1 MSASTVAVIVVAA
14 GSGTRLG
21 HSEPKAFVPLGDDT
35 ILGVAVDAVLG
46 MRETPHLVVVVPG
59 DRVDETRTRLEPVA
73 EAASAPLDVVA
84 GGDTRQASV
93 ALGLAVLPHLVA
105 TVLVHDAARPLTPS
119 IVFDEVLAAV
129 RARGHGV
136 VPALDV
142 VDTIKRVGPHG
153 RVLETVDRSQLAAV
167 QTPQGFPRS
176 ALQAA
181 YAAATTEFTDD
192 AALAASAG
200 LAVDV
205 VPGDARSFKVTL
217 PSDLRRAES
226 IVAGRGNAGAA
237 AGSAPGDSR
246 AANAGSA
253 GPTGSSD
260 GGAALPRIGT
270 GVDVHAFADDP
281 DTPLWLAGLHWPG
294 ERGLSGHSDGDAA
307 THAICDALLAAAG
320 LGDVGGVFGTG
331 DPRFAGAHGEVF
343 LAETLRRIRGA
354 GYVVGNV
361 TLQVIGNRPKLAPR
375 RAEAEALLSGILGA
389 PVAVAATTTD
399 ALGFTG
405 RGEGIA
411 AIATALV
418 VPA

>member
-21 HSEPKAFVPLGDDT
+21 HSEPKAFVPLGGDT

-59 DRVDETRTRLEPVA
+59 DRVDETRARLEPVA

-93 ALGLAVLPHLVA
+93 ALGLAVLPHVVDS
-105 TVLVHDAARPLTPS
+105 VLVHDAARPLTPS

-181 YAAATTEFTDD
+181 YAAAATEFTDD

-217 PSDLRRAES
+217 PSDLRRAEAL
-226 IVAGRGNAGAA
+226 VAGRGREGAGEVDARGASTAATAGAA
-237 AGSAPGDSR
+237 AAR
-246 AANAGSA
+246 AEG
-253 GPTGSSD
+253 GP
-260 GGAALPRIGT
+260 ALPRIGT
-270 GVDVHAFADDP
+270 GIDVHAFADDP
-281 DTPLWLAGLHWPG
+281 NTPLWLAGLHWPG

-307 THAICDALLAAAG
+307 SHAICDALLAAAG
-320 LGDVGGVFGTG
+320 LGDLGGVFGTG
-331 DPRFAGAHGEVF
+331 DPRFEGAHGEVF
-343 LAETLRRIRGA
+343 LAETLRRIREA

-375 RAEAEALLSGILGA
+375 RAEAESLLSGILGA

>member
-21 HSEPKAFVPLGDDT
+21 HVEPKAFVPLGAET
-35 ILGVAVDAVLG
+35 ILGVALDAVLG
-46 MRETPHLVVVVPG
+46 MHETPHVVLVVPG
-59 DRVDETRTRLEPVA
+59 DRVDETRARFAAVA
-73 EAASAPLDVVA
+73 AAASAPLDVVA
-84 GGDTRQASV
+84 GGDSRQESV
-93 ALGLAVLPHLVA
+93 ASGLAVLPHLVD

-119 IVFDEVLAAV
+119 IVFDEVVAAV

-136 VPALDV
+136 IPALDV

-153 RVLETVDRSQLAAV
+153 RVLETIDRSELAAV

-176 ALQAA
+176 ALDAA

-205 VPGDARSFKVTL
+205 VPGDARAFKVTL
-217 PSDLRRAES
+217 PADLRRAEA
-226 IVAGRGNAGAA
+226 IVAERASRLAPPATGATDAA
-237 AGSAPGDSR
+237 AAATIEESAEAP
-246 AANAGSA
+246 AI
-253 GPTGSSD
+253 
-260 GGAALPRIGT
+260 ALPRIGT

-281 DTPLWLAGLHWPG
+281 RTPLWLAGLHWEH
-294 ERGLSGHSDGDAA
+294 ERGLAGHSDGDVAC
-307 THAICDALLAAAG
+307 HAICDALLAAAG

-331 DPRFAGAHGEVF
+331 DPRFEGAHGEVF
-343 LAETLRRIRGA
+343 LAETLRLLQEA
-354 GYVVGNV
+354 GLAVGNV
-361 TLQVIGNRPKLAPR
+361 SVQVLGNRPKLAPR
-375 RAEAEALLSGILGA
+375 RSEAEAFLSGILGA
-389 PVAVAATTTD
+389 PVSVAATTTD
-399 ALGFTG
+399 GLGFTG

-411 AIATALV
+411 AIATAVV

>member
-1 MSASTVAVIVVAA
+1 
-14 GSGTRLG
+14 
-21 HSEPKAFVPLGDDT
+21 
-35 ILGVAVDAVLG
+35 

-59 DRVDETRTRLEPVA
+59 DRVDETRVRLEPFA
-73 EAASAPLDVVA
+73 KAASAPLDVVA

-93 ALGLAVLPHLVA
+93 ARGLAALPHVVD

-119 IVFDEVLAAV
+119 IVFDEVVAAV
-129 RARGHGV
+129 RAHGHGV

-226 IVAGRGNAGAA
+226 LVAGRGHAGGSVVVDAHDGSTAA
-237 AGSAPGDSR
+237 TAEPVRRGAG
-246 AANAGSA
+246 
-253 GPTGSSD
+253 GP
-260 GGAALPRIGT
+260 ALPRIGT

-281 DTPLWLAGLHWPG
+281 HAPLWLVGLHWPG

-307 THAICDALLAAAG
+307 SHAICDALLAAAG
-320 LGDVGGVFGTG
+320 LGDLGSVFGTG

-343 LAETLRRIRGA
+343 LAETLRRIREA

-361 TLQVIGNRPKLAPR
+361 TLQVVGNRPKLAPR

-389 PVAVAATTTD
+389 PVSVAATTTD
-399 ALGFTG
+399 AIGFTG

>member
-21 HSEPKAFVPLGDDT
+21 HEEPKAFVPLGGSS
-35 ILGVAVDAVLG
+35 ILGVALDAVLG
-46 MRETPHLVVVVPG
+46 MRETPHVVVVVPA
-59 DRVDETRTRLEPVA
+59 DRVDETRTHFEAVA
-73 EAASAPLDVVA
+73 AAASAPLDVVA
-84 GGDTRQASV
+84 GGATRQQSV
-93 ALGLAVLPHLVA
+93 ALGLAVLPRVVD

-119 IVFDEVLAAV
+119 ILFDEVVAAV
-129 RARGHGV
+129 RSRDRGV
-136 VPALDV
+136 IPALDV
-142 VDTIKRVGPHG
+142 VDTIKRVGEHG
-153 RVLETVDRSQLAAV
+153 RVLETVDRAQLAAV

-176 ALQAA
+176 ALDAA
-181 YAAATTEFTDD
+181 YAAATIEFTDD

-205 VPGDARSFKVTL
+205 VPGDTRAFKVTL
-217 PSDLRRAES
+217 PADLRRAES
-226 IVAGRGNAGAA
+226 LVGERAGAA
-237 AGSAPGDSR
+237 RGSGPDPDPAR
-246 AANAGSA
+246 AAAPPD
-253 GPTGSSD
+253 GPER
-260 GGAALPRIGT
+260 GGTPRIGT
-270 GVDVHAFADDP
+270 GADVHAFADDP
-281 DTPLWLAGLHWPG
+281 NTPLWLAGLHWPG

-307 THAICDALLAAAG
+307 SHAICDALLAAAG

-331 DPRFAGAHGEVF
+331 DPRFEGAHGEVF
-343 LAETLRRIRGA
+343 LAETLRLVRDA
-354 GYVVGNV
+354 GFVVGNV
-361 TLQVIGNRPKLAPR
+361 TVQVVGNRPKLAPR

-389 PVAVAATTTD
+389 PVSVAATTTD

>member
-1 MSASTVAVIVVAA
+1 MSASRVSVIVVAA

-21 HSEPKAFVPLGDDT
+21 HDEPKAFVPLGDDT

-59 DRVDETRTRLEPVA
+59 ERVDEARTRLQPLA
-73 EAASAPLDVVA
+73 DAASAPLDVVA

-93 ALGLAVLPHLVA
+93 ARGLAVVPRVVD

-200 LAVDV
+200 FAVDV

-226 IVAGRGNAGAA
+226 LVAARGH
-237 AGSAPGDSR
+237 
-246 AANAGSA
+246 A
-253 GPTGSSD
+253 GPTGVEPHGTSSAAAAEPV
-260 GGAALPRIGT
+260 GRAEGAPALPRIGT

-281 DTPLWLAGLHWPG
+281 RTPLWLAGLHWPG

-307 THAICDALLAAAG
+307 CHAICDALLAAAG

-331 DPRFAGAHGEVF
+331 DPRFEGAHGEVF
-343 LAETLRRIRGA
+343 LAETLRRIREA

-375 RAEAEALLSGILGA
+375 RAEAETLLSGILGA
-389 PVAVAATTTD
+389 PVSVAATTTD

-418 VPA
+418 VPD